1 MSAWEAYA
9 DFRLD
14 QRQVKSKG
22 PSGGEA
28 VALVAQRC
36 AVSLLSSKCLIT
48 PLGQDIKSSIHPQ
61 HPQEP
66 SCESTKMNRLCLS
79 AALLFL
85 LVILVDGISED
96 INKSHDHAA
105 SKPAFCLKPKSIGPC
120 KGRKI
125 RYFYNAKTRQCQRFF
140 YGGCK
145 GNLNNFYTMALCMNT
160 CGHVEWSWRICQ
172 DE

>member
-1 MSAWEAYA
+1 MICVH
-9 DFRLD
+9 R
-14 QRQVKSKG
+14 RPTGGVKSEK
-22 PSGGEA
+22 
-28 VALVAQRC
+28 RC
-36 AVSLLSSKCLIT
+36 YLCLIT

-66 SCESTKMNRLCLS
+66 SCESTKMKRLCLS

-96 INKSHDHAA
+96 INKSHDHGYEMTYGRLNEKHSAA

-160 CGHVEWSWRICQ
+160 CGHVEWSWRHGKSHAPKL
-172 DE
+172 